1 MLPQLHGRK
10 GPKYK
15 ALAEAYA
22 DMIDNGEIKAGTK
35 LPSQRILSYQL
46 GVTVGTVTRAYQE
59 LSLLGKTLSVVGSGT
74 YVKEAL
80 SADSYYHPP

>member
-1 MLPQLHGRK
+1 MSGVLPRCMGA

-35 LPSQRILSYQL
+35 LPSL
-46 GVTVGTVTRAYQE
+46 AYPF
-59 LSLLGKTLSVVGSGT
+59 LPIRL
-74 YVKEAL
+74 
-80 SADSYYHPP
+80 P